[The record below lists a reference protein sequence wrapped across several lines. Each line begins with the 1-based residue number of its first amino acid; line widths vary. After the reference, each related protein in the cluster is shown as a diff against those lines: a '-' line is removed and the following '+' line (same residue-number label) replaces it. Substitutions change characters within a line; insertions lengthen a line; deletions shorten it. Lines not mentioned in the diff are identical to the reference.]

1 MKFIEFR
8 LEGNYSKLKGRLILE
23 DSSRSMKTE
32 ATYSFI
38 VDGKTVLTL
47 DALQPGDKPY
57 DFEVD
62 LGKGNLLR
70 IEANTTGRDWCT
82 NAFVNMV
89 LEP

>member
-8 LEGNYSKLKGRLILE
+8 LEGNYSKLKGRLILQ
-23 DSSRSMKTE
+23 DRSRSEKTD
-32 ATYSFI
+32 ATYRFV

-47 DALQPGDKPY
+47 NALQPADIPH

-70 IEANTTGRDWCT
+70 IEATTSSRDWCT

-89 LEP
+89 LVP